1 MSRIDP
7 VDINK
12 ADESLREAFE
22 KHCAD
27 DNARI
32 TNMKATLG
40 HSLTAF
46 QVYMQW
52 YPLYREV
59 QQIIGER
66 MSYLYAHAIS
76 LSANCPLCTMYFRK
90 VIIDA
95 GEIPENLAV
104 NPEEQKLLD
113 FGAAIAAN
121 NGIIN
126 DDVFIPVSKNHSDK
140 EMVTLIAFAGQ
151 MIATNIFNNVIDTNI
166 DDYLQGYLPFPSQK
180 NIHGK

>member
-1 MSRIDP
+1 
-7 VDINK
+7 
-12 ADESLREAFE
+12 
-22 KHCAD
+22 
-27 DNARI
+27 
-32 TNMKATLG
+32 
-40 HSLTAF
+40 
-46 QVYMQW
+46 
-52 YPLYREV
+52 
-59 QQIIGER
+59 
-66 MSYLYAHAIS
+66 
-76 LSANCPLCTMYFRK
+76 MYFRK

-166 DDYLQGYLPFPSQK
+166 DDYLQDYLPLPPQK